1 MYECDYKP
9 AISQHE
15 IVEHDER
22 QRDQQNQVEQTAH
35 SLHAQKTAAGGGS
48 LGRRIHL
55 RLLFLAFLLLFCLF
69 FYDLL
74 DGPLE
79 HGEVVSACVVNVLS
93 KSK

>member
-1 MYECDYKP
+1 MYECNYKP

-15 IVEHDER
+15 VVEHDER

-35 SLHAQKTAAGGGS
+35 SLHAQKTAGGGS

-55 RLLFLAFLLLFCLF
+55 CLSFLAFLLLLGLF